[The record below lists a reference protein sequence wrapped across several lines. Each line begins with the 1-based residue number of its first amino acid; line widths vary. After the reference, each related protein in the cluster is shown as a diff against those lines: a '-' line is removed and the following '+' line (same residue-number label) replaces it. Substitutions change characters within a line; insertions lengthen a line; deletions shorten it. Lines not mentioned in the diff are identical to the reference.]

1 MKLKLDFTIDKS
13 HIDFT
18 YHDSAILIG
27 SCFSDEIGQHFLKNG
42 FRAEINPFGTLFH
55 PTAIANVLKA
65 SIEESKDVSVYQ
77 RDDLFFSWDAAS
89 KVYAYSEA
97 ELIQKSIETRQK
109 LRVQLLESRLL
120 VITFGTTWQYT
131 LSETNQ
137 VVGNCHKAPQNLFSK
152 TLTSIEEMYVLWQPL
167 IAQLKTVNSSLEI
180 VFTVSPVRH
189 IKDGIIENN
198 RSKSRLIELTHR
210 LVKDHQLFY
219 FPSYEILID
228 ELRDYRFYQSDLVHP
243 SDEAVNYVW
252 KSFIQCMMHPE
263 TLERMNQRSHLL
275 AVLNHSSLHPDSKAD
290 TESKAKARKELELF
304 KGKYPEVELDVQ
316 I

>member
-13 HIDFT
+13 HIEFS
-18 YHDSAILIG
+18 YHDSALLIG

-65 SIEESKDVSVYQ
+65 SIEESTDVSVYH

-97 ELIQKSIETRQK
+97 ELIQKIIETRQK
-109 LRVQLLESRLL
+109 LRAQLLQSRLL
-120 VITFGTTWQYT
+120 VITFGTAWQYAI
-131 LSETNQ
+131 SETSE

-152 TLTSIEEMYVLWQPL
+152 ALMPVDEMHAQWQPL
-167 IAQLKTVNSSLEI
+167 IAQLKTLNPTLEI

-189 IKDGIIENN
+189 IKDGIVENN
-198 RSKSRLIELTHR
+198 RSKSRLIELAHT
-210 LVKDHQLFY
+210 LVNVNQLNY

-252 KSFIQCMMHPE
+252 KSFAHCMVHPE
-263 TLERMNQRSHLL
+263 TLELMSQRSRILG
-275 AVLNHSSLHPDSKAD
+275 VLNHSSLHPESNADIEGKNKAMM
-290 TESKAKARKELELF
+290 ELELY
-304 KGKYPEVELDVQ
+304 KGKYPEVGWE
-316 I
+316 

>member
-1 MKLKLDFTIDKS
+1 MKFKLDFTVDKS

-55 PTAIANVLKA
+55 PTTIANVLKTT
-65 SIEESKDVSVYQ
+65 IEENTDVNVYQ

-89 KVYAYSEA
+89 KIYAFSEA
-97 ELIQKSIETRQK
+97 ELIQKIIETRQK
-109 LRVQLLESRLL
+109 LRAQLLKSRLL
-120 VITFGTTWQYT
+120 VVTFGTAWQYA

-152 TLTSIEEMYVLWQPL
+152 TLTSVEEMHAQWQPL
-167 IAQLKTVNSSLEI
+167 ITQLKTLNPTLEI

-189 IKDGIIENN
+189 IKDGIVENN
-198 RSKSRLIELTHR
+198 RSKSRLIELAHA
-210 LVKDHQLFY
+210 LVGDHQLNY

-228 ELRDYRFYQSDLVHP
+228 VLRDYRFYQSDLVHP

-252 KSFIQCMMHPE
+252 KSFAECTMNPE
-263 TLERMNQRSHLL
+263 TLELISQRSRLL
-275 AVLNHSSLHPDSKAD
+275 AVLNHVSLHPGSKAD
-290 TESKAKARKELELF
+290 IEGKTKAKKELELF
-304 KGKYPEVELDVQ
+304 KSKYPEVGWE
-316 I
+316 